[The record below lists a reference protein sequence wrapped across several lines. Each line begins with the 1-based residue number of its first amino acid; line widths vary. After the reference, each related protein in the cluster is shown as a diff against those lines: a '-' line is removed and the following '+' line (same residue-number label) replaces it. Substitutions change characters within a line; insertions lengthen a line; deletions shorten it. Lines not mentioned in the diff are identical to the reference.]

1 MRGDAVIEPSIDS
14 ADLMRIR
21 RRRRPWLCWTVL
33 LLIQGCKREVAPAK
47 PVAAVSSSSAIASSA
62 PTTRDS
68 RFAAVQR
75 LVEEWR
81 QSQNELDFESYAAL
95 YAPTFLGTKR
105 VGGQTFRFDRRRWLA
120 DRKPMF
126 GKGLRV
132 TVTQLE
138 LVVSGPN
145 VVAFFQQAF
154 ETPAFR
160 DRGRKL
166 LAFARGEH
174 GLQIVREEL
183 LSSHVEGGGG
193 SVASLPGF
201 FFARPEGVVL
211 RSQLDDRWLTPARRE
226 LARQLRAARE
236 DPEQQLPWPEEDFVK
251 PNELL
256 LPAEITAFSDKK
268 LYVTRA
274 PVDGVLPAPCE
285 ANVTRIGLHNSAA
298 ASFESVRGGMH
309 YDHLFGVVVL
319 GHFQQPCPGALW
331 ASETPPGT
339 QYLPEAASG
348 LLLEAARRAFRAK
361 VSYPVHDATIIADG
375 PARRLLFVRG
385 WLDHD
390 DGQRDTLNLLFSLD
404 GDSLSL
410 LPLGALD
417 IDVVPRLAFDADG
430 DGTFEVLTQPGGDWS
445 TVSVLQVKGRTVAL
459 SPVYSEPDFVCPG

>member
-1 MRGDAVIEPSIDS
+1 MTLKAELGIK
-14 ADLMRIR
+14 LMRSHR
-21 RRRRPWLCWTVL
+21 WLARFGACWTLLWIL
-33 LLIQGCKREVAPAK
+33 LLLPQGCKRDVAAAK
-47 PVAAVSSSSAIASSA
+47 PVARASASSPVASSA
-62 PTTRDS
+62 STTHDS
-68 RFAAVQR
+68 RFAAVER
-75 LVEEWR
+75 LVEEW
-81 QSQNELDFESYAAL
+81 QKTQNELDFERYAAL
-95 YAPTFLGTKR
+95 YAPSFLGTKR
-105 VGGQTFRFDRRRWLA
+105 VGEQIFRFDRRRWLA

-138 LVVSGPN
+138 LVVSGSN

-154 ETPAFR
+154 ETPAYR

-166 LAFARGEH
+166 LAFGRGEH

-183 LSSHVEGGGG
+183 LDSHVEGGGG
-193 SVASLPGF
+193 SVAALPGF

-211 RSQLDDRWLTPARRE
+211 RSQLDERWLIPARRD

-256 LPAEITAFSDKK
+256 LPAEITAFSGKK

-285 ANVTRIGLHNSAA
+285 ANVARISLHNSAA
-298 ASFESVRGGMH
+298 ASFESVRGGMR

-331 ASETPPGT
+331 ATETPPGV
-339 QYLPEAASG
+339 QYLPEAATGS
-348 LLLEAARRAFRAK
+348 LMEAARRAFRAK
-361 VSYPVHDATIIADG
+361 ASYPMHDATLIAVG

-385 WLDHD
+385 WRDHE
-390 DGQRDTLNLLFSLD
+390 DGERDTLNLLFSLD
-404 GDSLSL
+404 GDSSALR
-410 LPLGALD
+410 PLGALD
-417 IDVVPRLAFDADG
+417 IDIVPRLAFDANG
-430 DGTFEVLTQPGGDWS
+430 DGAFEVLTQPAGDWS
-445 TVSVLQVKGRTVAL
+445 TVSVLQLNGPNVTTT
-459 SPVYSEPDFVCPG
+459 PVYSEPDFVCPG

>member
-1 MRGDAVIEPSIDS
+1 MTPLLEYRARNMGM
-14 ADLMRIR
+14 DLMRIR
-21 RRRRPWLCWTVL
+21 RRPRPWLCCMSL

-47 PVAAVSSSSAIASSA
+47 PIAAASGPSAIARSA
-62 PTTRDS
+62 PTAQDS
-68 RFAAVQR
+68 RFAAVER

-81 QSQNELDFESYAAL
+81 QSQNELNFERYAAL
-95 YAPTFLGTKR
+95 YAPGFLGTKR
-105 VGGQTFRFDRRRWLA
+105 VGEQIFRFDRRRWLA

-126 GKGLRV
+126 GEGLRV

-138 LVVSGPN
+138 VVVSGPN

-183 LSSHVEGGGG
+183 LNSHVEGGGG

-211 RSQLDDRWLTPARRE
+211 RSQVDERWLTPARRE
-226 LARQLRAARE
+226 VARQLRAARE

-256 LPAEITAFSDKK
+256 LPAEITAFSGKK

-285 ANVTRIGLHNSAA
+285 ANVTGIGLHNSAA
-298 ASFESVRGGMH
+298 ASFESVRGGMR

-331 ASETPPGT
+331 ASETPPGA
-339 QYLPEAASG
+339 QYLPQAASG
-348 LLLEAARRAFRAK
+348 LLLEAARRAFRSK
-361 VSYPVHDATIIADG
+361 VSYPAHDATIIANG
-375 PARRLLFVRG
+375 PGRRLLFVRG

-404 GDSLSL
+404 GGSVSLR
-410 LPLGALD
+410 PLGALD
-417 IDVVPRLAFDADG
+417 IDIVPRLAFDADG
-430 DGTFEVLTQPGGDWS
+430 DGNFEVLTQPGGDWS
-445 TVSVLQVKGRTVAL
+445 TVSVLQVKGRNVATF
-459 SPVYSEPDFVCPG
+459 PVYSEPDFVCPG